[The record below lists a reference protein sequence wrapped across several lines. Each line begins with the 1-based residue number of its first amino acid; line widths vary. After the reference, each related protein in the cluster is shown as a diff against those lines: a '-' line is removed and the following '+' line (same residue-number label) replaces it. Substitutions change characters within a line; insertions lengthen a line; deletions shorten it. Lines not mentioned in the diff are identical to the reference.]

1 MRERLRLAQERP
13 LVWQGDL
20 SSDCRASWAGFFLR
34 ARARESN
41 RWYWVVYDHWSDD
54 SVVAHSVGDL
64 EIQPTTGAEAR
75 EQAEMATK
83 AIQELTAH
91 SERKARRALTELTAH
106 LEKRVPLVMQ
116 VMPEKR

>member
-1 MRERLRLAQERP
+1 MATRPDFGRLQPMSQELEAELMRERLRLAQERP

-83 AIQELTAH
+83 ALLPGLST
-91 SERKARRALTELTAH
+91 
-106 LEKRVPLVMQ
+106 
-116 VMPEKR
+116 